1 MKALRALVPAALALA
16 AAAQGVATPSAA
28 TPSAATSSAA
38 TPNAATPNAATKDAW
53 EVLGPGAIGAG
64 RAQLEARVALHCQAD
79 ACRPAAGVADRFA
92 GVPVERIDLAFDADR
107 LARVTVRFDAQHYE
121 RMREAV
127 RDRFGEGAD
136 HSYLAR
142 AGMAGEFAAGVFVW
156 SGPDLALVLEQYA
169 GKITRSQLVY
179 GTPRALAAVVRDK
192 TATPR
197 GARRDL

>member
-1 MKALRALVPAALALA
+1 VRALQALVPAALALA
-16 AAAQGVATPSAA
+16 AAGPGAGTQ
-28 TPSAATSSAA
+28 
-38 TPNAATPNAATKDAW
+38 DAW
-53 EVLGPGAIGAG
+53 EALGPGAIGAG
-64 RAQLEARVALHCQAD
+64 RAQLETRVALQCQSD
-79 ACRPAAGVADRFA
+79 ACRPAAGAIDRFA
-92 GVPVERIDLAFDADR
+92 GVPIERIDLAFDTER
-107 LARVTVRFDAQHYE
+107 LARVTVRFDTQHYE
-121 RMREAV
+121 SVREAV

-179 GTPRALAAVVRDK
+179 GTPRALAALVRDK

>member
-16 AAAQGVATPSAA
+16 AAALGAA
-28 TPSAATSSAA
+28 AQ
-38 TPNAATPNAATKDAW
+38 DAW
-53 EVLGPGAIGAG
+53 ETLGPGAIGAG
-64 RAQLEARVALHCQAD
+64 RAELETRLALHCQAD
-79 ACRPAAGVADRFA
+79 TCRPAAGTADRFA

-107 LARVTVRFDAQHYE
+107 LARVTVRFDTQHYE
-121 RMREAV
+121 RVREAV

-156 SGPDLALVLEQYA
+156 SGPGLALVLEQYA

-179 GTPRALAAVVRDK
+179 GTPRALAALVRDK
-192 TATPR
+192 SATPR